1 MEPQP
6 KEAQASE
13 PQGNFFKTSVEN
25 GIAHIKLA
33 RPEKANAMT
42 PEFWRE
48 LPQFA
53 ERLNADPSV
62 RVAVLSGEGK
72 HFTSGMDLAAFQAI
86 LTLFQSEPGRA
97 SHAMRELVLGLQAS
111 ISSLET
117 LRVPVIA
124 AIHGACL
131 GGGVDLIT
139 ACDIR
144 LATRDAFFSIE
155 EVHIGITADVGT
167 LQRLPKLI
175 APGIVRE
182 LTYTGRRFNAEEA
195 HAWGLCNQLFED
207 RDALLEN
214 AFILARDIAAKSP
227 LAVVGAKQAITYAR
241 DHDVADSLEQ
251 VATWNAAMLRPEDL
265 TTAIKAR
272 IEKKEAEFAD
282 LLAVPT
288 L

>member
-1 MEPQP
+1 MEPQT
-6 KEAQASE
+6 KE
-13 PQGNFFKTSVEN
+13 PQPLEQHSGFFKTSVDD
-25 GIAHIKLA
+25 GVAHIELA

-48 LPQFA
+48 LPKIAQ
-53 ERLNADPSV
+53 ELNQDTSV
-62 RVAVLSGEGK
+62 RAVVLSGEGK
-72 HFTSGMDLAAFQAI
+72 HFTSGMDLSAFQSI

-97 SHAMRELVLGLQAS
+97 GLAMRDMVLGLQAS

-131 GGGVDLIT
+131 GGGIDLVT

-144 LATRDAFFSIE
+144 LATRDSFFAIE
-155 EVHIGITADVGT
+155 EIHIGITADVGT

-182 LTYTGRRFNAEEA
+182 LTYTGRRFSAEEA
-195 HAWGLCNQLFED
+195 HGWGLCNQLFDD
-207 RDALLEN
+207 RAALLDG
-214 AFILARDIAAKSP
+214 AFEMARDIAAKSP

-241 DHDVADSLEQ
+241 DHDVADGLEQ
-251 VATWNAAMLRPEDL
+251 AATWNAAMLRPEDL
-265 TTAIKAR
+265 TAAIKAR

-282 LLAVPT
+282 LLASPA